1 MKTKK
6 EYQELINGD
15 FQKMVVGKYG
25 DAFVEATIKF
35 SLKNGLM
42 ISHFDFIGGQVLFF
56 TDHPAN
62 DIGIA
67 FVEVFGQQSFLYVAT
82 KKNLEH
88 FITKVPK

>member
-1 MKTKK
+1 M
-6 EYQELINGD
+6 
-15 FQKMVVGKYG
+15 
-25 DAFVEATIKF
+25 EATIKF

-56 TDHPAN
+56 IDHPAN

-88 FITKVPK
+88 FITKVRK